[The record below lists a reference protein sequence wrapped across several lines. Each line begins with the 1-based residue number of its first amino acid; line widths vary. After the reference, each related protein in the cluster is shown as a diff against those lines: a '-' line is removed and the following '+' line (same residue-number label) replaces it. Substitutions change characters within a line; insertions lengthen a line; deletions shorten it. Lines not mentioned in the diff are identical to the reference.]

1 MTAYYNEFD
10 PDAAAWLR
18 ELIAD
23 GLIAPGDVD
32 ERSIIDVSANDIKGY
47 DQHHWFAGIGCW
59 SYALR
64 LADWPDDKSVWTASL
79 PCQPFSIAGK
89 QLGKQD
95 ERHLLPHFLSLVAQC
110 RPSIL
115 FGEQVS
121 AAIKHGWLD
130 DLYAEMEAHNYSV
143 GSVVIGAHS
152 IGAAHIRQR
161 LYWVA
166 DNCGEGCQEQPSI
179 GRIPPETNDSDSRKD
194 IERGGRM
201 GNTEHNGRSTSQ
213 IEGCHG
219 TAIQHSATRS
229 NCSGEPQRTGTSEPL
244 PWEWLYCRD
253 NKYRPIESSTIWLV
267 NGYSCRMVQGCDK
280 SIAHIETN
288 EKEINNANRNPGE
301 ILSKVQ
307 YQNGEETLSERTRGH
322 GYIPEKE
329 VLQSSMYGEGLRRC
343 DEDEYNQEQSSTI
356 EESGKRG
363 LRGVWENTH
372 IACSSCGRESFKQ
385 FPLEFD
391 DVVRAVPPGSTLAK
405 FLGSD
410 GSEYMQTLRQ
420 TGDEDWA
427 LLDAQYTA
435 KEVWESLT
443 DEEKDRIRIHFNNG
457 NWIFTERL
465 KPLVDVPA
473 RGMVHSG
480 DSRNTQEARK
490 MRLKGYGNAIV
501 PALAAEFIMAYTKS
515 MIRR

>member
-18 ELIAD
+18 ELIED
-23 GLIAPGDVD
+23 NLIAPGDVD
-32 ERSIIDVSANDIKGY
+32 ERSIIDVQADDIKGY

-166 DNCGEGCQEQPSI
+166 N
-179 GRIPPETNDSDSRKD
+179 N
-194 IERGGRM
+194 GGL
-201 GNTEHNGRSTSQ
+201 GNTEHNGYTTGAVRQETGASKEESGVQQPERSST
-213 IEGCHG
+213 
-219 TAIQHSATRS
+219 TR
-229 NCSGEPQRTGTSEPL
+229 
-244 PWEWLYCRD
+244 WLYCRD
-253 NKYRPIESSTIWLV
+253 NKYRPIES
-267 NGYSCRMVQGCDK
+267 G
-280 SIAHIETN
+280 
-288 EKEINNANRNPGE
+288 
-301 ILSKVQ
+301 
-307 YQNGEETLSERTRGH
+307 
-322 GYIPEKE
+322 
-329 VLQSSMYGEGLRRC
+329 
-343 DEDEYNQEQSSTI
+343 
-356 EESGKRG
+356 
-363 LRGVWENTH
+363 
-372 IACSSCGRESFKQ
+372 
-385 FPLEFD
+385 
-391 DVVRAVPPGSTLAK
+391 
-405 FLGSD
+405 
-410 GSEYMQTLRQ
+410 
-420 TGDEDWA
+420 
-427 LLDAQYTA
+427 
-435 KEVWESLT
+435 
-443 DEEKDRIRIHFNNG
+443 
-457 NWIFTERL
+457 L

-473 RGMVHSG
+473 CGMVHSR
-480 DSRNTQEARK
+480 DPRNTQEARK

-501 PALAAEFIMAYTKS
+501 PTLAAEFIRAANNT
-515 MIRR
+515 

>member
-18 ELIAD
+18 ELIED
-23 GLIAPGDVD
+23 NLIAPGDVD
-32 ERSIIDVSANDIKGY
+32 ERSIIDVQADDIKGY

-201 GNTEHNGRSTSQ
+201 GNTEHNGRSSSQ

-253 NKYRPIESSTIWLV
+253 NKYRPIES
-267 NGYSCRMVQGCDK
+267 G
-280 SIAHIETN
+280 
-288 EKEINNANRNPGE
+288 
-301 ILSKVQ
+301 
-307 YQNGEETLSERTRGH
+307 
-322 GYIPEKE
+322 
-329 VLQSSMYGEGLRRC
+329 
-343 DEDEYNQEQSSTI
+343 
-356 EESGKRG
+356 
-363 LRGVWENTH
+363 
-372 IACSSCGRESFKQ
+372 
-385 FPLEFD
+385 
-391 DVVRAVPPGSTLAK
+391 
-405 FLGSD
+405 
-410 GSEYMQTLRQ
+410 
-420 TGDEDWA
+420 
-427 LLDAQYTA
+427 
-435 KEVWESLT
+435 
-443 DEEKDRIRIHFNNG
+443 
-457 NWIFTERL
+457 L

-473 RGMVHSG
+473 RGMVHSS
-480 DSRNTQEARK
+480 DPRNTQEARK

-501 PALAAEFIMAYTKS
+501 PTLAAEFIRAVNNT
-515 MIRR
+515 